1 MKLEIKIIIL
11 FIFIFGLFLN
21 EYVIKIIRERER
33 DLKINIIF
41 YEFFIF

>member
-1 MKLEIKIIIL
+1 MMLEIKIIIL

-21 EYVIKIIRERER
+21 EYVIKIIIERER